1 MDRNFYEFWG
11 RYFLALARGRQQFED
26 VTAWMRQG
34 FQGSESLT
42 EFFRK
47 AYGLDRERETDI
59 TDFWRQTRESF
70 LQSLH
75 EYLALFNVVPREDLE
90 TLQRE
95 NEELKQAVARLE
107 ETVLRQ
113 QNLLAEKGLDPSGM
127 IEGLQGLMQKQTDEF
142 QKLMKSMGR
151 HLEKKKKPLAS

>member
-59 TDFWRQTRESF
+59 TVSGDRPANPISNRSTNTWPSSMSPPGRTWRPCSGKRGTEAGGRP
-70 LQSLH
+70 
-75 EYLALFNVVPREDLE
+75 A
-90 TLQRE
+90 
-95 NEELKQAVARLE
+95 E
-107 ETVLRQ
+107 ETVLPQ
-113 QNLLAEKGLDPSGM
+113 QNLLAEKGLDPSAM
-127 IEGLQGLMQKQTDEF
+127 IEG
-142 QKLMKSMGR
+142 SR
-151 HLEKKKKPLAS
+151 A